1 MSVPTEQLETPDAS
15 QKGKSQFSSFRRV
28 LRNRYFLRLWLAQ
41 LISLTVLNAANYGV
55 IVLVNNITHSVFM
68 VGVAIIAFTLPG
80 VPFSAAAG
88 AIVDHLDKR
97 VVLWVS
103 NLLRM
108 VATFLLV
115 VSLLIDPSNL
125 WPLYVLAFMT
135 SLIGQFFMPAEGSS
149 IPLLVGER
157 ELMPALSLFN
167 ISFTVSQALGF
178 LLLGRVLTAIFPSF
192 TFQLGSLRLAVQPI
206 DMLFVVIAFS
216 YLVCTVLIF
225 SIPASAFK
233 EAHIHNDGVKRTHI
247 RIGEALKTLW
257 ADMVEAWCIVR
268 SDRLLFFSVIQVS
281 AIAIVMLLIGEIAG
295 TFVQTVLHRP
305 AADMSLILAPAA
317 VGLVGASVLMPRI
330 TRRVGKVRLTLIGLI
345 VLAAGFIL
353 LPVAEWLTVY
363 LDPKQGTAAPQLL
376 WTILILVFLLGAAM
390 ACVNVPTQTMMQ
402 ERAPEESRARVLA
415 LQFTIYNAGSIP
427 ILLFAGAFAQLLGFN
442 QLILLL
448 SASLLLFC
456 WWGAGYVKGFK

>member
-1 MSVPTEQLETPDAS
+1 
-15 QKGKSQFSSFRRV
+15 
-28 LRNRYFLRLWLAQ
+28 
-41 LISLTVLNAANYGV
+41 
-55 IVLVNNITHSVFM
+55 
-68 VGVAIIAFTLPG
+68 
-80 VPFSAAAG
+80 
-88 AIVDHLDKR
+88 
-97 VVLWVS
+97 
-103 NLLRM
+103 
-108 VATFLLV
+108 
-115 VSLLIDPSNL
+115 
-125 WPLYVLAFMT
+125 
-135 SLIGQFFMPAEGSS
+135 
-149 IPLLVGER
+149 
-157 ELMPALSLFN
+157 
-167 ISFTVSQALGF
+167 
-178 LLLGRVLTAIFPSF
+178 
-192 TFQLGSLRLAVQPI
+192 
-206 DMLFVVIAFS
+206 
-216 YLVCTVLIF
+216 
-225 SIPASAFK
+225 
-233 EAHIHNDGVKRTHI
+233 
-247 RIGEALKTLW
+247 
-257 ADMVEAWCIVR
+257 
-268 SDRLLFFSVIQVS
+268 
-281 AIAIVMLLIGEIAG
+281 MLLIGEIAG

-456 WWGAGYVKGFK
+456 WWGARYVKGFK